1 MTESIIKDTNERMDK
16 AIEAL
21 KRDLSAIRAGR
32 ANPALLDRVVVD
44 YYGTP
49 TPLNQVGSISTPDP
63 RSLVIQPWDKSILSD
78 IEKAIQ
84 KSDLGLSPNND
95 GNIIRINIPM
105 LTEERRAELVKQARK
120 SGEDA
125 KVAIRNI
132 RRDANDDIKR
142 KEKDEISE
150 DDSRRYQEQIQKI
163 TDQYI
168 AEVEQ
173 VLEGKEKEI
182 KIGRAHV

>member
-1 MTESIIKDTNERMDK
+1 MAESIIKDAQDRMDK
-16 AIEAL
+16 AIDAL
-21 KRDLSAIRAGR
+21 KRELSSIRAGR
-32 ANPALLDRVVVD
+32 ANPALLDRIQVD

-49 TPLNQVGSISTPDP
+49 TPLNQVGTISTPDP
-63 RSLVIQPWDKSILSD
+63 RTLVIQPWDKSVLGD

-95 GNIIRINIPM
+95 GNIIRLNIPM
-105 LTEERRAELVKQARK
+105 LTEERRTDLVKQTKK

-132 RRDANDDIKR
+132 RRDANDEIKR

-150 DDSRRYQEQIQKI
+150 DESRRFQEQVQKI

-168 AEVEQ
+168 VEVDK
-173 VLEGKEKEI
+173 VLANKEKEI
-182 KIGRAHV
+182 MEV